1 MNKKNAK
8 NILIITIITLAV
20 AFCSFIWQHINLN
33 FSNVTLATGAIT
45 QQNYST
51 DADTLRYVI
60 FILIPLSIF
69 LTSFY
74 FLKKSKTG
82 DLNDLI
88 KFPDLEKVNY
98 NIILPLSILLVLIFF
113 QFFSLNLPVGPI
125 DTFHDGELFSV
136 TKNTILKDSYFKDT
150 YTIHG
155 FSDIF

>member
-20 AFCSFIWQHINLN
+20 AFCSFIWQNIYLN
-33 FSNVTLATGAIT
+33 FSNVTQATGAIT

-60 FILIPLSIF
+60 FILIPLSVF

-74 FLKKSKTG
+74 FLKKSKTR

-88 KFPDLEKVNY
+88 KFPSSLFSWGLNSY
-98 NIILPLSILLVLIFF
+98 LPS
-113 QFFSLNLPVGPI
+113 FSLGI
-125 DTFHDGELFSV
+125 KF
-136 TKNTILKDSYFKDT
+136 KDSISFIMFVLLTFKL
-150 YTIHG
+150 YKNPL
-155 FSDIF
+155 